1 MPVGHPFRR
10 SNRIQIRNLPPQTN
24 KEDIE
29 QLVGTFG
36 TIQRCELGRFV
47 CLLLCL
53 ILAALLWIINVPNE
67 HASSAS
73 SSLCGLNL
81 AIITSF
87 AIKIVPSS
95 LDGID
100 VPMYQLK

>member
-47 CLLLCL
+47 CLLLC
-53 ILAALLWIINVPNE
+53 IFLAVLLRIINVPNG
-67 HASSAS
+67 HASLAN

-81 AIITSF
+81 AAAISF
-87 AIKIVPSS
+87 ATEVVSSS
-95 LDGID
+95 LDGS
-100 VPMYQLK
+100 VPV